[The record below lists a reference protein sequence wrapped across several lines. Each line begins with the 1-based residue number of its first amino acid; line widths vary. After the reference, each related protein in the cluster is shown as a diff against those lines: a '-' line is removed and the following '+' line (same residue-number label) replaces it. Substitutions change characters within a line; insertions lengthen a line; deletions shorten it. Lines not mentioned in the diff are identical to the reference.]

1 MTENHEEPEP
11 DDLREDSERKE
22 ALDLTD
28 LLDPQLEEDKAGK
41 QEKRSIDEASRK
53 CKSSRAIFT

>member
-11 DDLREDSERKE
+11 DDLMDERERKE

-28 LLDPQLEEDKAGK
+28 LLDPQLEAGK
-41 QEKRSIDEASRK
+41 QKISIDKASQKSK
-53 CKSSRAIFT
+53 C